1 MNPNSPTN
9 KIISKIISRAQIQ
22 DWCEARRN
30 SGQKI
35 VFTNGC
41 FDILHAGHV
50 ELLQAARELGDCLIV
65 GINSDASVKRLKG
78 ESRPI
83 NSQDARAGV
92 LGALQAVDA
101 VCIFEEDTP
110 IALLEN
116 VRPNIHVKGGD
127 YIESDLPEAATV
139 KKHGGEIVI
148 VPLKAGYS
156 TTNTLA
162 KLPSPPNPAAQGAPG
177 QELGKGAKGAKGV
190 RAVVIIPAR
199 YGSTRFPGKPLADLG
214 GKTVIERV
222 VEAVLQTRASRP
234 ILVATDDLRIAKVI
248 EKGFSME
255 DAAVAMTSESCQTG
269 TDRLAEVVRTKFSFE
284 LSERLIIVNVQG
296 DEPFVQAAHL
306 DALIAA
312 MRDRSTLMA
321 TLATPLD
328 AEDTHDTNVVK
339 VVAGVNGNALY
350 FSRLPIPLAR
360 ENADQSTQPR
370 LRHLGVYAYEANWL
384 LKMASLP
391 PSPLENIEKLEQL
404 RALENGTNIRVVQV
418 ENVIPIA
425 IDTPE
430 DLEKAQEFWARN
442 AGDC

>member
-1 MNPNSPTN
+1 MSRE
-9 KIISKIISRAQIQ
+9 KIIARQEVAS
-22 DWCEARRN
+22 WCA
-30 SGQKI
+30 SQKAGGKKI

-50 ELLQAARELGDCLIV
+50 ELLQAARELGDCLMV
-65 GINSDASVKRLKG
+65 GINSDASVRRLKG

-92 LGALQAVDA
+92 LGALEAVDA

-110 IALLEN
+110 IALLED

-127 YIESDLPEAATV
+127 YCESDLSEAETI

-148 VPLKAGYS
+148 VPLKAGFS
-156 TTNTLA
+156 TTSTLA
-162 KLPSPPNPAAQGAPG
+162 KLEAQKSPLKPQC
-177 QELGKGAKGAKGV
+177 KT
-190 RAVVIIPAR
+190 VVIIPAR
-199 YGSTRFPGKPLADLG
+199 FGSTRFPGKPLADLG
-214 GKTVIERV
+214 GRTVIERV
-222 VEAVLQTRASRP
+222 VKAALNTNASRP
-234 ILVATDDLRIAKVI
+234 ILVATDDARIAQVI
-248 EKGFSME
+248 ENGFDSQ

-269 TDRLAEVVRTKFSFE
+269 TDRLAEVVREKFSTE
-284 LSERLIIVNVQG
+284 LSERLIILNVQG
-296 DEPFVQAAHL
+296 DEPFVQASHL

-312 MRDRSTLMA
+312 MQSRSTLMA

-328 AEDTHDTNVVK
+328 AEDTHDANVVK
-339 VVAGVNGNALY
+339 VVAGANGNALY
-350 FSRLPIPLAR
+350 FSRLPIPFAR
-360 ENADQSTQPR
+360 ESADQSTQPR

-384 LKMASLP
+384 LEMAALP

-404 RALENGTNIRVVQV
+404 RALENGTNIRVVEV

-430 DLEKAQEFWARN
+430 DLQKAQEFWVNRKII
-442 AGDC
+442 